1 MYEAPIA
8 YILNGLAAAAST
20 SPAGGQTAATTY
32 SSKDETPIEEW
43 E

>member
-20 SPAGGQTAATTY
+20 SPAGAQTTTY

>member
-20 SPAGGQTAATTY
+20 SPAQTTTY

>member
-8 YILNGLAAAAST
+8 YILNGLAAAAAT
-20 SPAGGQTAATTY
+20 SPVATTTTR
-32 SSKDETPIEEW
+32 SMDDTPIDEW